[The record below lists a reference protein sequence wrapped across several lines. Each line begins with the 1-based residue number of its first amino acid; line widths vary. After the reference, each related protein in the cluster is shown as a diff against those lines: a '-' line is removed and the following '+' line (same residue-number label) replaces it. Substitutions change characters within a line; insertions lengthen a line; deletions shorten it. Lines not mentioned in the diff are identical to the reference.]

1 MANSALS
8 AVFHCLEKRDA
19 LKEDH
24 QNINAAA
31 LQTEEETLTEENGV
45 QKEDLSKQMSEH
57 ENMRLLVN
65 TVMETSKQEEKEAK
79 PENKIKRLSDQQP
92 GCSDQKLPDNDVKV
106 CIFRSGK
113 TNNADKEFT
122 DFLKNRILN
131 LREVSTVEES
141 NIILVFCPA
150 VSRTRTDIEEALKRF
165 SGKTDSQLAVLVVLH
180 HTFDPEKTVTD
191 SSRCVTRTDIL
202 TVDCLFFED
211 EGLLK
216 CQKNSDAFGKVE
228 HWLKQQWWKTGAK
241 ISHCQRPGHIQNESP
256 HKSNKLQ
263 NKGESQ
269 QTVRKRQREENISS
283 KKGVKVCS
291 ILAGKT
297 NNCDKEFITT
307 LGKKIEIL
315 GEVATVEESNII
327 LIFCPIV
334 SRTGTDIEAALNKFS
349 YSTDTKLAVLVVLHH
364 TFDPEKTV
372 PDSSRCVTR
381 TDILTVDCLFFEDK
395 GLLKCQKNSDA
406 IDKVVY
412 WLMEQGR
419 KMGVKIYPHKSRYRL
434 TIINII

>member
-92 GCSDQKLPDNDVKV
+92 GCSDQKLPDN
-106 CIFRSGK
+106 
-113 TNNADKEFT
+113 
-122 DFLKNRILN
+122 
-131 LREVSTVEES
+131 
-141 NIILVFCPA
+141 
-150 VSRTRTDIEEALKRF
+150 
-165 SGKTDSQLAVLVVLH
+165 DSQLAVLVVLH

-419 KMGVKIYPHKSRYRL
+419 KMGVKIYPHKNNSTNKSIWQFFPR
-434 TIINII
+434 IWQ

>member
-92 GCSDQKLPDNDVKV
+92 GCSDQKLPDN
-106 CIFRSGK
+106 
-113 TNNADKEFT
+113 
-122 DFLKNRILN
+122 
-131 LREVSTVEES
+131 
-141 NIILVFCPA
+141 
-150 VSRTRTDIEEALKRF
+150 EALKRF

-419 KMGVKIYPHKSRYRL
+419 KMGVKIYPHKNNSTNKSIWQFFPR
-434 TIINII
+434 IWQ